1 MVVKSK
7 NGVQIHIKVSRVR
20 FSTAACY
27 TCFAYLFAID
37 HAIVQE
43 TGIKTIPIEKK
54 CKKAKWLSG
63 EALGIAFWL
72 PRALS
77 DLVARNWGPLGMGE
91 GSPTPT
97 RPRLRPAPGD
107 QVRRPDSAGTH
118 PSV

>member
-1 MVVKSK
+1 MASK
-7 NGVQIHIKVSRVR
+7 IFPTNRIDPQVDPAAVNGLLTKESLPLFTPLIVDRVDKDQ
-20 FSTAACY
+20 
-27 TCFAYLFAID
+27 D
-37 HAIVQE
+37 HPHV
-43 TGIKTIPIEKK
+43 KK

-97 RPRLRPAPGD
+97 RPRLRPARGD